1 MEYTVETLAH
11 GTKVRINETH
21 RFGTDAFLLSDFRQ
35 VKYAQRA
42 MDIGS
47 GCGIIPLRWADNGHR
62 GECVAVEIEP
72 SGTFLLNESI
82 RLNGL
87 ENITAVNADIRTLDI
102 EPGFD
107 VIACNPPYF
116 TSGLQKRD
124 RLKAGFRHQ
133 NTLNEDDVAEAAWK
147 LLKDGGKLV
156 MCQRPE
162 RLARVIWA
170 MKSHRIE
177 PKLLRFVRQ
186 RRDSEKPWLM
196 LIDGRKNGGVGLTV
210 MNDLIIEDENGG
222 FSKELLKIYGK
233 RTD

>member
-1 MEYTVETLAH
+1 MEYTVETRAH

-42 MDIGS
+42 MDIDS

-72 SGTFLLNESI
+72 SGTFLLNESL

-87 ENITAVNADIRTLDI
+87 ETITAVNADIRTLDI

-147 LLKDGGKLV
+147 LLKDG
-156 MCQRPE
+156 
-162 RLARVIWA
+162 
-170 MKSHRIE
+170 
-177 PKLLRFVRQ
+177 
-186 RRDSEKPWLM
+186 
-196 LIDGRKNGGVGLTV
+196 
-210 MNDLIIEDENGG
+210 
-222 FSKELLKIYGK
+222 
-233 RTD
+233 